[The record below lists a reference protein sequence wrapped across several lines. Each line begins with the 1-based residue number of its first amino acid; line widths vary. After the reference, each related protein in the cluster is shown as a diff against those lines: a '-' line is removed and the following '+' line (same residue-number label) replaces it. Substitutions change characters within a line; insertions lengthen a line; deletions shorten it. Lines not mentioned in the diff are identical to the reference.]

1 MPARGFV
8 GFVASRAAPLQAV
21 SPLSPLVRA
30 AYGHKY
36 GRLVEL
42 KRVYDPDNV
51 LRANQNIPPNG

>member
-21 SPLSPLVRA
+21 SPLVRA

-42 KRVYDPDNV
+42 KRVYDPDSV